1 MNIVEYQT
9 SWWTGCDYFF
19 FLLCINN
26 NYFTDKFLKWNSPFQ
41 KSVSKRKCTRYT
53 QNCLKQGWGFN
64 LWTCTFWLDRE
75 FWHRKSSIYEC
86 NCLIGE
92 NTCCYT
98 GNMIQSLC
106 WNDSANMLAA
116 LADGKFTVWY
126 YPNTIY
132 VDRDLASRTVFEKE
146 ARYEL

>member
-1 MNIVEYQT
+1 
-9 SWWTGCDYFF
+9 
-19 FLLCINN
+19 
-26 NYFTDKFLKWNSPFQ
+26 
-41 KSVSKRKCTRYT
+41 
-53 QNCLKQGWGFN
+53 
-64 LWTCTFWLDRE
+64 
-75 FWHRKSSIYEC
+75 
-86 NCLIGE
+86 
-92 NTCCYT
+92 
-98 GNMIQSLC
+98 MIQSLC

>member
-1 MNIVEYQT
+1 MNIVEYHT

-75 FWHRKSSIYEC
+75 FWHGKSSIYDC

-92 NTCCYT
+92 NACCYT

>member
-1 MNIVEYQT
+1 MNYHL
-9 SWWTGCDYFF
+9 FF
-19 FLLCINN
+19 YVRVGDLSLRYRFL
-26 NYFTDKFLKWNSPFQ
+26 NSLQ
-41 KSVSKRKCTRYT
+41 GDMYLYDESV
-53 QNCLKQGWGFN
+53 FM
-64 LWTCTFWLDRE
+64 
-75 FWHRKSSIYEC
+75 
-86 NCLIGE
+86 
-92 NTCCYT
+92 T

-146 ARYEL
+146 AR